1 MRVSRFYTEKSE
13 LRGVLRIEERECV
26 VQLNELSEVR
36 LCKIEGE
43 NDIMR
48 SKELIFEVHLIIVN
62 DKFLNL
68 IEIYLE
74 GIFWAIDSVKKGEV

>member
-1 MRVSRFYTEKSE
+1 M
-13 LRGVLRIEERECV
+13 RIEERECV